1 MAVKKVLEFDSL
13 YLEFDLHRVLQDIY
27 MKCEQGEVVGLLGR
41 NGSGK
46 SCLMQIVFG
55 SMKAYQQ
62 SVRINGE
69 YLLDT
74 NISKGLIQYLPQ
86 ESFIPKSLKVKT
98 ALRHYNISITDFLN
112 TFPHFATKLND
123 SIDELSGG
131 EVRLLEIFMILKRK
145 GLFCILDEPFS
156 NLMPLHIEKVLQLIE
171 SSKANKGII
180 ITDHLYSY
188 LIEASDRM
196 YLLQNGKT
204 YPVKN
209 ADQLIKFGYLP
220 DR

>member
-1 MAVKKVLEFDSL
+1 MAVKNVLEFDSL
-13 YLEFDLHRVLQDIY
+13 YLEFGLHKVLQDVY

-46 SCLMQIVFG
+46 SCLMNIVFG
-55 SMKAYQQ
+55 SMKAYQE

-69 YLLDT
+69 YLLNT
-74 NISKGLIQYLPQ
+74 NIRKGLIQYLPQ

-98 ALRHYNISITDFLN
+98 ALAHYNIPSADFLH
-112 TFPHFATKLND
+112 TFPDFATKLTCRVA
-123 SIDELSGG
+123 ELSGG
-131 EVRLLEIFMILKRK
+131 EVRLLEIFMILKSK

-171 SSKANKGII
+171 STKVQKGII

-188 LIEASDRM
+188 LIEASDRL
-196 YLLQNGKT
+196 YLLQQGKT
-204 YPVKN
+204 FPVKN
-209 ADQLIKFGYLP
+209 AEELIQYGYLP
-220 DR
+220 EK

>member
-1 MAVKKVLEFDSL
+1 
-13 YLEFDLHRVLQDIY
+13 

-69 YLLDT
+69 YLLNK
-74 NISKGLIQYLPQ
+74 NIRKGLIQYLPQ

-98 ALRHYNISITDFLN
+98 ALNHYHLSTEKFLN
-112 TFPHFATKLND
+112 TFPEFTTKLNH
-123 SIDELSGG
+123 SIVELSGG
-131 EVRLLEIFMILKRK
+131 EVRLLEIFMVLKQK

-171 SSKANKGII
+171 NSKVDKGII

-188 LIEASDRM
+188 LIAASDRL

-204 YPVKN
+204 YPIK
-209 ADQLIKFGYLP
+209 DSKELITYGYLP
-220 DR
+220 GQS

>member
-1 MAVKKVLEFDSL
+1 MVVKNVLEFDSL
-13 YLEFDLHRVLQDIY
+13 YLEFDLHKVLQDVY

-55 SMKAYQQ
+55 SMRAYQQ

-69 YLLDT
+69 YVLNT
-74 NISKGLIQYLPQ
+74 NISKGLIHYLPQ

-98 ALRHYNISITDFLN
+98 VIAHYNLSADDLIIA
-112 TFPHFATKLND
+112 FPNFVSKLND
-123 SIDELSGG
+123 SIGALSGG
-131 EVRLLEIFMILKRK
+131 EVRLLEIFIILKSK

-171 SSKANKGII
+171 HCKVNKGII

-188 LIEASDRM
+188 LIEASGRL

-204 YPVKN
+204 YPIKN
-209 ADQLIKFGYLP
+209 PEELIQYGYLP
-220 DR
+220 DK